1 MYIRFVTPFRLRD
14 GIDQGF
20 FDEAYDL
27 ARGACAD
34 DSLRLAIRHELDWFD
49 AELPAPAYRVFR
61 VRSRK
66 RWLAVGICWFRDD
79 AREMIARAHGLAGLL
94 RDCGVP
100 IARLKTRHPGQ
111 ILYRDDWQI
120 VAKPE
125 AETPTA
131 WR

>member
-14 GIDQGF
+14 GVDEGF
-20 FDEAYDL
+20 FTEAYDR
-27 ARGACAD
+27 ARDTCVD
-34 DSLRLAIRHELDWFD
+34 ESLRAAIRHELDWFD
-49 AELPAPAYRVFR
+49 EELPAPARRAFR

-66 RWLAVGICWFRDD
+66 RWLPVGICWFRDD
-79 AREMIARAHGLAGLL
+79 AREMIARSHGLAALL
-94 RDCGVP
+94 GDCGVP
-100 IARLKTRHPGQ
+100 ISRLTTRYPGQ